1 MDDFMNFKQFVLS
14 DVASVSLSN
23 VDKKTNSAEAAVKL
37 CNYVD
42 VYNNYAITTHNYEM
56 FMDASANY
64 TEIEKFT
71 LKKGDIAITK
81 DSETRDDIGIPCYVA
96 NNFDDTVLLGYH
108 CALIRCN
115 SDLIDSKYL
124 VAYLN
129 SNIAR
134 KYFAY
139 NATGS
144 GQRASLSKSTIEN
157 MPIFAPSLQDQKM
170 IGCLLSDIDK
180 QICLNRQIND
190 NLEAMARQLY
200 EYWFIQFEF
209 PDENGRPYKSSGGK
223 MVWSDELNQYIPYGW
238 KASQIKDFIA
248 SNVGGTWGN
257 DICEYG
263 DVKVSCIR
271 GADIDSFK
279 SFPTRFI
286 KEKQLKLLLKPM
298 DLVVEVSGGSPTQS
312 TGRIAIITNEL
323 LNSYDDSVICSNFC
337 RAITLKDNGYSS
349 YFYYLWKLFYDQ
361 GVMFNFEGKTTGI
374 KNLQTDLLFQT
385 NVVKPNKDVAS
396 KFNQII
402 INIKSLQCNNINDN
416 EFYINLRNI
425 LNKIL
430 MTGQVTVNYHL

>member
-1 MDDFMNFKQFVLS
+1 MNFKQFVLS

-190 NLEAMARQLY
+190 NLEAMARQIY
-200 EYWFIQFEF
+200 EFICTENKYSAINQKSFEKGTVSDIAEQIICGKTPSTKNQAF
-209 PDENGRPYKSSGGK
+209 YGEEIPFITIPDMYNNTYVVSTERSLSILGK
-223 MVWSDELNQYIPYGW
+223 Q
-238 KASQIKDFIA
+238 SQDNKTLQQN
-248 SNVGGTWGN
+248 SV
-257 DICEYG
+257 C
-263 DVKVSCIR
+263 VSCI
-271 GADIDSFK
+271 GTAGLVCLVSKTSQTNQQINSIIPKKGISPYFIYFTMKSLALNILSAGSSGSVMPNLSKSKFAELEVKIPDISEIEHFHSLVDPMFK
-279 SFPTRFI
+279 KILSVQEENLILQNI
-286 KEKQLKLLLKPM
+286 KKQL
-298 DLVVEVSGGSPTQS
+298 
-312 TGRIAIITNEL
+312 N
-323 LNSYDDSVICSNFC
+323 
-337 RAITLKDNGYSS
+337 
-349 YFYYLWKLFYDQ
+349 
-361 GVMFNFEGKTTGI
+361 
-374 KNLQTDLLFQT
+374 DLL
-385 NVVKPNKDVAS
+385 
-396 KFNQII
+396 
-402 INIKSLQCNNINDN
+402 IN
-416 EFYINLRNI
+416 
-425 LNKIL
+425 
-430 MTGQVTVNYHL
+430 GQVSVNYHL

>member
-1 MDDFMNFKQFVLS
+1 MLKEFKLS
-14 DVASVSLSN
+14 ELGKIVGGATPST
-23 VDKKTNSAEAAVKL
+23 KIPE
-37 CNYVD
+37 
-42 VYNNYAITTHNYEM
+42 
-56 FMDASANY
+56 F
-64 TEIEKFT
+64 F
-71 LKKGDIAITK
+71 KGDIPWITPKDLADFPKRYISSGERSISKEALNSCSAQMLPKNSILFSSRAPIGYIAIAQNDLCTNQGFK
-81 DSETRDDIGIPCYVA
+81 SIVPNTNIVDPLFLFYLLKSSV
-96 NNFDDTVLLGYH
+96 NNIVKQASGTTFKEISGKTLGQIKVLMPESITEQQQIASLLGT
-108 CALIRCN
+108 
-115 SDLIDSKYL
+115 IDD
-124 VAYLN
+124 AIELN
-129 SNIAR
+129 QA
-134 KYFAY
+134 
-139 NATGS
+139 
-144 GQRASLSKSTIEN
+144 
-157 MPIFAPSLQDQKM
+157 
-170 IGCLLSDIDK
+170 
-180 QICLNRQIND
+180 IND

-200 EYWFIQFEF
+200 EYWFVQFEF

-337 RAITLKDNGYSS
+337 RALTLKDNGYSS

-374 KNLQTDLLFQT
+374 KNLQTDVLFQT

-416 EFYINLRNI
+416 EFYINLRNS
-425 LNKIL
+425 LNKEL
-430 MTGQVTVNYHL
+430 MTGQVTVNYHLSDD

>member
-1 MDDFMNFKQFVLS
+1 
-14 DVASVSLSN
+14 
-23 VDKKTNSAEAAVKL
+23 
-37 CNYVD
+37 
-42 VYNNYAITTHNYEM
+42 
-56 FMDASANY
+56 
-64 TEIEKFT
+64 
-71 LKKGDIAITK
+71 
-81 DSETRDDIGIPCYVA
+81 
-96 NNFDDTVLLGYH
+96 
-108 CALIRCN
+108 
-115 SDLIDSKYL
+115 
-124 VAYLN
+124 
-129 SNIAR
+129 
-134 KYFAY
+134 
-139 NATGS
+139 
-144 GQRASLSKSTIEN
+144 
-157 MPIFAPSLQDQKM
+157 
-170 IGCLLSDIDK
+170 
-180 QICLNRQIND
+180 
-190 NLEAMARQLY
+190 MARQLY

-349 YFYYLWKLFYDQ
+349 YFYYLWKLLYDQ

-430 MTGQVTVNYHL
+430 MTGQVTVNYHLCDKYKLQKLVCTD